1 MKGRALKQARN
12 VEGESTTISQTMI
25 PKTTISKTFRI
36 ASRVL
41 PVWHP
46 RNLINED
53 QRHGL

>member
-1 MKGRALKQARN
+1 MKGPALKQARN
-12 VEGESTTISQTMI
+12 VEGESTTISKTMI
-25 PKTTISKTFRI
+25 SKTTISKTFRI

-46 RNLINED
+46 GNLIHED